1 MPLFIEVVSL
11 ADKENRLWLSEV
23 LSGSRLR
30 IGTSLI
36 RHPKPKV
43 RHIRSNLMFV
53 SYIGYDTSILIRLS
67 GFLVNLTLVIE
78 IKPAAVRKLRPV

>member
-1 MPLFIEVVSL
+1 MG
-11 ADKENRLWLSEV
+11 AGNRLRLGEV
-23 LSGSRLR
+23 LSGSGLR

-43 RHIRSNLMFV
+43 RHVRSNLMFV
-53 SYIGYDTSILIRLS
+53 SYIGCDTSVLIGVS